1 VTDQVGA
8 PKDLVDVI
16 IAPMRTKDLKGV
28 LRIEE
33 AVFPQPWSHRLFAD
47 ELSQRTSRAY
57 RAAWVGRTIV
67 GFAGQMFIDDES
79 HVNNIAVDPSWQGRG
94 LGAAILADL
103 VRAALARNARHLT
116 LEVRVG
122 NDAAIA
128 LYQRFGMAPVGVRRN
143 YYPVTGDDALVMW
156 VRDIDSEEYATRLT
170 AIEAR
175 ASSQLR
181 VTSRA

>member
-1 VTDQVGA
+1 VTGGVDVRTS
-8 PKDLVDVI
+8 PVDVI

-33 AVFPQPWSHRLFAD
+33 AVFPQPWSRRLFVE

-57 RAAWVGRTIV
+57 RAAWVGRSIV
-67 GFAGQMFIDDES
+67 GFAGQMFVHDES
-79 HVNNIAVDPSWQGRG
+79 HVNNIAVDPPWQGRS
-94 LGAAILADL
+94 LGAIILIDL
-103 VRAALARNARHLT
+103 VRTALARGARHLT

-122 NDAAIA
+122 NDPAIS
-128 LYQRFGMAPVGVRRN
+128 LYQRFGLAPVGVRRN
-143 YYPVTGDDALVMW
+143 YYPVTGEDALVMW
-156 VRDIDSEEYATRLT
+156 VRDIDSDQYAERLA

-175 ASSQLR
+175 VSSGLR